1 MKRIVSAGLF
11 VGLFAP
17 LSAQALDYE
26 IWAELRTQ
34 GTDISGVDRHVG
46 PVAATS
52 LSDRDERTGIYAGNR
67 AEARWSADLAL
78 GTLSGFAYGENAFAD
93 PVLRWRSANGDA
105 QVSMQDTLTLRVP
118 AGSYPSGARIGLSG
132 AFNGSLYSSGMDP
145 FADALVR
152 WKLSLE
158 EVGGY
163 GYGESKGSR
172 QVSNGETL
180 DVAEPLSV
188 SFQLLP
194 PGSTLENPMSVKARV
209 RAELVVAADTYG
221 LGLANQKLVER
232 ADFENTLQIL
242 SVDVPPGTTWTSASG
257 VFLPEASSA
266 AQAAAAL
273 LVLAALRRRAR

>member
-1 MKRIVSAGLF
+1 MVRWIICHALLLGLF
-11 VGLFAP
+11 MPAV
-17 LSAQALDYE
+17 AQALDYE
-26 IWAELRTQ
+26 IWAELRLQ
-34 GTDISGVDRHVG
+34 GMDFGGVNRYVD

-52 LSDRDERTGIYAGNR
+52 LSDTDARTGSYAGNQ
-67 AEARWSADLAL
+67 AEASWSADLAL

-105 QVSMQDTLTLRVP
+105 QVSMKDTLTFRVP
-118 AGSYPSGARIGLSG
+118 AGSYPSGARIGVSG
-132 AFNGSLYSSGMDP
+132 VFNGSLYSSGVNP
-145 FADALVR
+145 FADATVR
-152 WKLSLE
+152 WTLTL
-158 EVGGY
+158 VQTDGY
-163 GYGESKGSR
+163 GADEIKDSR

-188 SFQLLP
+188 SFQLLA
-194 PGSTLENPMSVKARV
+194 PGSTLANPMSATAYV
-209 RAELVVAADTYG
+209 RAELQVIADTYDW
-221 LGLANQKLVER
+221 LANQKLVER

-273 LVLAALRRRAR
+273 LALVALRQHAR